1 MNSHD
6 IKEYHRTSDELLAA
20 IRRVNA
26 AAPMDEATHKFDA
39 PEYEAAL
46 MDATEAAEA
55 CLEANRKID
64 SHRPPHK
71 RNEFP
76 CTLELDNAG
85 KWLVPIAPHN
95 VLSWLADQQKA
106 LGEFYDKVREIR
118 AEAWPTKL
126 APAELITPIE
136 ETQP

>member
-55 CLEANRKID
+55 CLEANRRIYN
-64 SHRPPHK
+64 RPPPDDY
-71 RNEFP
+71 P
-76 CTLELDNAG
+76 CMLEMDDTG

-95 VLSWLADQQKA
+95 VLSWLDGQQKA

-136 ETQP
+136 ENQP